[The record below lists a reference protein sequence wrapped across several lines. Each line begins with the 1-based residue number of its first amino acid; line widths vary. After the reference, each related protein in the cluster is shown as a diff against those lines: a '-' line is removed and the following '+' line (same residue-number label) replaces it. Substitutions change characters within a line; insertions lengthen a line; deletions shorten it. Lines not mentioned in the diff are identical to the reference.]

1 MYPVGAYNNLSQG
14 QNARLIDEKRDKRTT
29 SKKIN
34 RREKTQTQPAKKIK
48 TKANNNNNK

>member
-29 SKKIN
+29 SKKR